1 MHLTDDCVVI
11 AQEIGNERVRYL
23 YGHVVV
29 FDSFG
34 NTKWMNL
41 TDWAM
46 TTAKESWPDKTCPK
60 PEY

>member
-1 MHLTDDCVVI
+1 MAD
-11 AQEIGNERVRYL
+11 
-23 YGHVVV
+23 
-29 FDSFG
+29 
-34 NTKWMNL
+34 MNL